1 MGYLEQL
8 PALVLLERLPIPV
21 LAVEHDGTVVH
32 ANTAFEEMLGRSLES
47 LRGRPVSEILV
58 LDETTTGRAAVEYL
72 QDCATAPVDLVHSD
86 GTTVHA
92 LVSQSILRRSD
103 DPVTLVCFHDV
114 TEQLWNGGTTPF
126 FR

>member
-8 PALVLLERLPIPV
+8 PALVLLGRLPIPV

-32 ANTAFEEMLGRSLES
+32 ANTAFEDMLGRSLDS
-47 LRGRPVSEILV
+47 LRGRSVAEILARG
-58 LDETTTGRAAVEYL
+58 EATTGQAAVEYL

-86 GTTVHA
+86 GSTVHA

-114 TEQLWNGGTTPF
+114 TEQLWNGGRAPLF
-126 FR
+126 G